1 MSPAIAAIDV
11 GSNAIRL
18 AIATVDAAGG
28 YQIVHNAREPVRLGH
43 DVFSTG
49 RLADATMKAALEA
62 FRRFREQLSKYS
74 VTRFKTVATSALRD
88 ADNGEAF
95 VDLVAKRHRI
105 GISIIGPE
113 EEARLVHLAVR
124 ERIHLNGKMA
134 LLVDIGGGSVE
145 VSLGNKSGI
154 ISTQSYALGSVRLLR
169 ILDQRRLNGNR
180 FNQLVS
186 RYVDVTKQRLKK
198 ELGGQKIEM
207 CIATGGSIESIG
219 ELRRTLFN
227 KHSSSKISVVELA
240 SIARKLQGLSVEDR
254 VRQFHLR
261 PDRADVISPA
271 AVVLLKILQQAGVR
285 EILIPGVGVKDGLLA
300 EIVWE
305 IRYRGKHLDRDQ
317 VIGSAFQFGRK
328 YSFDEQHGVSVS
340 RIALQ
345 IFDQTRAIHG
355 LDGES
360 RLLLEVASL
369 LHDVG
374 QYVGVSNHHKH
385 TYYLLQAGPLIGLSR
400 TQIEIIANVAR
411 YHRKSAPRLEH
422 ESFRSL
428 APRQRRLVCTLA
440 AILRMADAIDRQH
453 ADCVQTVNLIF
464 NRRGCTLRLHGKG
477 DLLLAKWALAKRS
490 DLFEEIFGKLV
501 IEEPP
506 AHRPVRSRRRL

>member
-18 AIATVDAAGG
+18 AIATVDAAGH

-43 DVFSTG
+43 DVFATG
-49 RLADATMKAALEA
+49 RLTDATMKAALEA

-74 VTRFKTVATSALRD
+74 VTRFKTVATSALRE
-88 ADNGEAF
+88 AENGEAF
-95 VDLVAKRHRI
+95 AALVAKRYRI

-124 ERIHLNGKMA
+124 ERVHLNGKMA

-145 VSLGNKSGI
+145 ISLGNKSGI
-154 ISTQSYALGSVRLLR
+154 ISTRSYAMGSVRLLR
-169 ILDQRRLNGNR
+169 ILDQRRLNGSR
-180 FNQLVS
+180 FNQLVN
-186 RYVDVTKQRLKK
+186 RYVDVTKRRLKT

-207 CIATGGSIESIG
+207 CIGTGGSIESIG
-219 ELRRTLFN
+219 EIRRTLFN
-227 KHSSSKISVVELA
+227 KHSSSKISVTELA
-240 SIARKLQGLSVEDR
+240 SIARRLQGLSVEER
-254 VRQFHLR
+254 VRRFHLR

-271 AVVLLKILQQAGVR
+271 AVVLQKILQQAGVR

-305 IRYRGKHLDRDQ
+305 IRNRGKHLDRDQ
-317 VIGSAFQFGRK
+317 VIGSAFQLGKK
-328 YSFDEQHGVSVS
+328 YSFDEQHGVAVS

-360 RLLLEVASL
+360 RLMLEVASL

-374 QYVGVSNHHKH
+374 QYIGVSNHHKH
-385 TYYLLQAGPLIGLSR
+385 TYYLLQSGPIIGLSR
-400 TQIEIIANVAR
+400 TQIEILANIAR
-411 YHRKSAPRLEH
+411 YHRKSTPRLEH
-422 ESFRSL
+422 EPFRSL
-428 APRQRRLVCTLA
+428 SPKQRKLVSTLA
-440 AILRMADAIDRQH
+440 AILRIADAVDRQH
-453 ADCVQTVNLIF
+453 ADCVQTVNLTF
-464 NRRGCTLRLHGKG
+464 DRQECMLRLHGKG

-501 IEEPP
+501 IEESPRR
-506 AHRPVRSRRRL
+506 RPMRSRRNA